1 MTSGSQSRN
10 ILQEGK
16 NLCILCGN
24 FKNLPTGTINLEKHS
39 VIEGHGMECISVINL
54 WRNKKCP
61 RPMLKVLNQGVGDST
76 KRGKTSLK
84 TQAFATKSER
94 LPQNDP
100 FATKMTRLPQNRGVF
115 PSFPRFP
122 TFCQLLI
129 GLSRVTWSRGGGR
142 PILKL
147 PRALVGVGKGVRT
160 RRKNG

>member
-1 MTSGSQSRN
+1 MKMFLTLCLIESFTVKQRLYNEQRSFKFN
-10 ILQEGK
+10 TKLFGK
-16 NLCILCGN
+16 
-24 FKNLPTGTINLEKHS
+24 TIS
-39 VIEGHGMECISVINL
+39 
-54 WRNKKCP
+54 
-61 RPMLKVLNQGVGDST
+61 QGVGDST

>member
-1 MTSGSQSRN
+1 MDFQRH
-10 ILQEGK
+10 IVLLQFPA
-16 NLCILCGN
+16 NVFQIV
-24 FKNLPTGTINLEKHS
+24 EK
-39 VIEGHGMECISVINL
+39 
-54 WRNKKCP
+54 RFP
-61 RPMLKVLNQGVGDST
+61 RQGVGDST